1 MLTRAFSVL
10 LRACNRWAARCGRK
24 IFTLPR
30 RGRMAGGGAAPRA
43 AAGAAVLRVL
53 SAGAL
58 DGAAVK
64 AP

>member
-1 MLTRAFSVL
+1 
-10 LRACNRWAARCGRK
+10 
-24 IFTLPR
+24 
-30 RGRMAGGGAAPRA
+30 MAGGGAAPRA